1 MKRALIFLNGYYDT
15 RHLDFYRQEIE
26 TAVENGFPLICADG
40 GIRIFDELN
49 RDTDMSLIPD
59 VLIGDMDSVPHRG
72 YKPLPQEEQTLPQA
86 KQIVPHRGYK
96 PLPQEEQTLPQAKQ
110 TVQEWVGKTDKDYTD
125 GQLAVDYALEQF
137 NCRHIII
144 YGGLPRPEEYE
155 TDHFLGNF
163 KLMRFGHYRV
173 STGEPY
179 TAEIRDPR
187 QTIHYVLSA
196 VRLTRKSSRLQR
208 VSLIAESPNVIVE
221 KSENLRW
228 DLASLH
234 IHPDLTNALRNEFV
248 EGAESATIQLTDGSA
263 PVYVI
268 HNW

>member
-1 MKRALIFLNGYYDT
+1 MRAGLIFLNGYYDT
-15 RHLDFYRQEIE
+15 RYLDFYRQEIE
-26 TAVENGFPLICADG
+26 TAMENGFPLICADG

-49 RDTDMSLIPD
+49 RDTDGSLIPD
-59 VLIGDMDSVPHRG
+59 VLIGDMDSVRYRG
-72 YKPLPQEEQTLPQA
+72 SKPLLQA
-86 KQIVPHRGYK
+86 KHV
-96 PLPQEEQTLPQAKQ
+96 
-110 TVQEWVGKTDKDYTD
+110 VQEWVGKTDKDYTD
-125 GQLAVDYALEQF
+125 GQLAVDYAMEQYD
-137 NCRHIII
+137 CRHIII
-144 YGGLPRPEEYE
+144 YGGLPRPEAYE
-155 TDHFLGNF
+155 TDQFLGNL
-163 KLMRFGHYRV
+163 KLMRFGHYRM
-173 STGEPY
+173 SADEPY

-187 QTIHYVLSA
+187 QTIHYVLSG
-196 VRLTRKSSRLQR
+196 VRLTRKSNGLQR

-248 EGAESATIQLTDGSA
+248 EDAESATVRLTDGSA

>member
-1 MKRALIFLNGYYDT
+1 MKTALIFLNGYYNT
-15 RHLDFYRQEIE
+15 RCLDFYRQEIE
-26 TAVENGFPLICADG
+26 IAVENGFPLICADG

-49 RDTDMSLIPD
+49 RGTDRSLIPD
-59 VLIGDMDSVPHRG
+59 VLIGDMDSVSHRG
-72 YKPLPQEEQTLPQA
+72 SKPLLQA
-86 KQIVPHRGYK
+86 KQIV
-96 PLPQEEQTLPQAKQ
+96 
-110 TVQEWVGKTDKDYTD
+110 QEWIGKTDKAYTD

-137 NCRHIII
+137 NCRHLII
-144 YGGLPRPEEYE
+144 YGGLPRPAAYE
-155 TDHFLGNF
+155 TDQFLGNL

-173 STGEPY
+173 SADEPY
-179 TAEIRDPR
+179 TAEMRDPR
-187 QTIHYVLSA
+187 QTIHYVLLG
-196 VRLTRKSSRLQR
+196 VRLTRKSSGLQR
-208 VSLIAESPNVIVE
+208 VSLIAESPNVIVK

-248 EGAESATIQLTDGSA
+248 EGTEAATIQLTDGSA

>member
-1 MKRALIFLNGYYDT
+1 
-15 RHLDFYRQEIE
+15 
-26 TAVENGFPLICADG
+26 
-40 GIRIFDELN
+40 
-49 RDTDMSLIPD
+49 
-59 VLIGDMDSVPHRG
+59 
-72 YKPLPQEEQTLPQA
+72 
-86 KQIVPHRGYK
+86 
-96 PLPQEEQTLPQAKQ
+96 
-110 TVQEWVGKTDKDYTD
+110 
-125 GQLAVDYALEQF
+125 
-137 NCRHIII
+137 
-144 YGGLPRPEEYE
+144 
-155 TDHFLGNF
+155 
-163 KLMRFGHYRV
+163 MRFGHYRV
-173 STGEPY
+173 STAEPY
-179 TAEIRDPR
+179 TAEMRDPR